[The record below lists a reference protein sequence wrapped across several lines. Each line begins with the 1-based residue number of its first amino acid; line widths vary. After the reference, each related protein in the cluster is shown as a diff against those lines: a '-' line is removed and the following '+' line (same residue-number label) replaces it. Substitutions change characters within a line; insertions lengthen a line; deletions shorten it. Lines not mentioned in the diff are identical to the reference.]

1 MAVCFGVFV
10 FACFVVCGWLV
21 VYSCRLWV
29 LIADFLVAVLIVSLW
44 LDWFGLLWRWLLRI
58 WFGLLVVTSYFG
70 LEWFCVCG
78 LADCGWIALVILW
91 FWYCSLGFVFR

>member
-1 MAVCFGVFV
+1 M
-10 FACFVVCGWLV
+10 
-21 VYSCRLWV
+21 
-29 LIADFLVAVLIVSLW
+29 IADFLVAVFIVSLW

-58 WFGLLVVTSYFG
+58 WFELLVVASYFG

-78 LADCGWIALVILW
+78 LAGCGWIALVILW